1 MKKRIIVQYRRKTE
15 GRTDYY
21 RRLSLLKSGKPRLVI
36 RKTLKNIIIQLVEYV
51 PNGDKIIVAYN
62 TKSLTKLGWKHSN
75 KNISAAYLGGLMI
88 GKLAL
93 GKKTNEAILDLGLQP
108 SIKGSKIYAVIK
120 GAIDAGLNVPCD
132 KKMFPNE
139 ERTAGKH
146 IVDYH
151 TKLKKQNV
159 ENLSKDFISIK
170 EKIIKGN

>member
-93 GKKTNEAILDLGLQP
+93 GKKTNEAILDLGF
-108 SIKGSKIYAVIK
+108 V
-120 GAIDAGLNVPCD
+120 
-132 KKMFPNE
+132 
-139 ERTAGKH
+139 
-146 IVDYH
+146 
-151 TKLKKQNV
+151 
-159 ENLSKDFISIK
+159 
-170 EKIIKGN
+170 